1 MLPNQNLNLMKLYAS
16 IHGVCGLAEGYS
28 DTTVQFF
35 KTLEQAKEHKNRILD
50 LLMKEEVEAIE
61 SNRGFSGG
69 LAVES
74 LSDGTQ
80 DIITMNEDEC
90 EQEILK
96 IVEVNPTWDTDN
108 GESEVANNSTPE
120 FLMWNQMDCEVMY
133 DGEYLPTDMGC
144 IKEATDA
151 LYGVSESMLMEA
163 WADFVGGIY
172 YQRDTMLDAD
182 DVCIHFFRIPKSDTL

>member
-1 MLPNQNLNLMKLYAS
+1 MKLYAS

-35 KTLEQAKEHKNRILD
+35 KTLDQAKEHKDR
-50 LLMKEEVEAIE
+50 LLALLTNDEPEEVIT
-61 SNRGFSGG
+61 
-69 LAVES
+69 

-80 DIITMNEDEC
+80 DIIVMNDDESYH
-90 EQEILK
+90 EILK
-96 IVEVNPTWDTDN
+96 IVEVNPLWDTDKPDP
-108 GESEVANNSTPE
+108 ANSNVRE
-120 FLMWNQMDCEVMY
+120 WLMWNQMDTEVMY
-133 DGEYLPTDMGC
+133 DGEFLPTDMGC

-151 LYGVSESMLMEA
+151 LHGTVESIPMDE

-172 YQRDTMLDAD
+172 YRGEAMLDAD